1 MERGGNEMP
10 GKKARKPYTV
20 TKPREPWSAEEHAR
34 FLDALLMFGRDW
46 KRIEEHVGT
55 KTAVQIRSHAQK
67 YFLKVQKLGLAA
79 GLPPVYPRRRVAIME
94 QQQSSASPA
103 GSSAAAIPPLQG
115 EPQCAPVAVPSGPS
129 DPAAAHGC
137 VGWSSAGASLP
148 AASSSE
154 MQHGL
159 DCAGASGSGTPAWLN
174 SDAQSQIAPPVTL
187 PGISQLTG
195 APSFSSTS
203 MERAGSS
210 TSGGSATGSVQEE
223 LIELPLST
231 DDLHFAQVYRFVGD
245 VFDPNTPIPV
255 EAHLQKLK
263 EMDDITVKT
272 ILLVLRNLE
281 NNLSAPQFEPIR
293 RLLSTYDPRR
303 GLFGQL

>member
-1 MERGGNEMP
+1 MERGNEQVP
-10 GKKARKPYTV
+10 GRKARKPYTL

-46 KRIEEHVGT
+46 KRIEEHVRT

-79 GLPPVYPRRRVAIME
+79 GLPPVYPRRRFAIME
-94 QQQSSASPA
+94 QQSSASASAA
-103 GSSAAAIPPLQG
+103 GSSAAAMPLLDG
-115 EPQCAPVAVPSGPS
+115 EPRCAPAAVPAGPS
-129 DPAAAHGC
+129 DAAAAHGC
-137 VGWSSAGASLP
+137 VGWNGPGASLP

-154 MQHGL
+154 MLHGL
-159 DCAGASGSGTPAWLN
+159 DLEGASASRTP
-174 SDAQSQIAPPVTL
+174 PPVTL
-187 PGISQLTG
+187 PGGSSQFSG

-203 MERAGSS
+203 VEWAGSS
-210 TSGGSATGSVQEE
+210 TSVGSATGSVQDE
-223 LIELPLST
+223 LIDLPLST

-303 GLFGQL
+303 GLFDQL